1 MADQEKMLAGIELRP
16 GMKSKIPGSRKKD
29 KLTEENLRL
38 RARLQEAEETLRAI
52 REGEV
57 AAIIV
62 SGSEGEKTSAQE
74 DRRIRILVVDD
85 HVIMRQGL
93 AHLLK
98 AQPDME
104 VVGEASNGESAIK
117 MARQFLPDV
126 IVMDVSMPVMNGTD
140 ATRVIHS
147 EMPDVQV
154 IGLSMFDEEEKAE
167 TMRRA
172 GAVRYLTKTGP
183 SNALI
188 AAIRESARSA
198 RQRSVT
204 Q

>member
-1 MADQEKMLAGIELRP
+1 
-16 GMKSKIPGSRKKD
+16 
-29 KLTEENLRL
+29 
-38 RARLQEAEETLRAI
+38 
-52 REGEV
+52 
-57 AAIIV
+57 
-62 SGSEGEKTSAQE
+62 
-74 DRRIRILVVDD
+74 
-85 HVIMRQGL
+85 
-93 AHLLK
+93 
-98 AQPDME
+98 
-104 VVGEASNGESAIK
+104 
-117 MARQFLPDV
+117 V

-154 IGLSMFDEEEKAE
+154 IGLSMFNEEEKAE

-188 AAIRESARSA
+188 AAIRESARRA
-198 RQRSVT
+198 RQRSVA

>member
-1 MADQEKMLAGIELRP
+1 
-16 GMKSKIPGSRKKD
+16 MKSKRPGSSRKKD
-29 KLTEENLRL
+29 RPTEESIKLRSQ
-38 RARLQEAEETLRAI
+38 LQEAEQRYRELRDRTKRLSALAAPL
-52 REGEV
+52 RGTV
-57 AAIIV
+57 A
-62 SGSEGEKTSAQE
+62 EGEKTSAQE

-93 AHLLK
+93 ACLLQ

-126 IVMDVSMPVMNGTD
+126 IVMDVSMPVMNGAD

-154 IGLSMFDEEEKAE
+154 IGLSMFDEEEKGEA
-167 TMRRA
+167 MRRA
-172 GAVRYLTKTGP
+172 GAVRYLTQTGP

-188 AAIRESARSA
+188 AAIRESARRA
-198 RQRSVT
+198 RQRSVA